1 MTEEKGAIDFVVK
14 EFKKE
19 LKKDIYGENKMI
31 INENKPDRR
40 KPKARNQQQIQLEK
54 LMQQKKKKE
63 ELYLETLAKLT
74 AQYNKE
80 D

>member
-1 MTEEKGAIDFVVK
+1 MEKT
-14 EFKKE
+14 
-19 LKKDIYGENKMI
+19 KMI

-54 LMQQKKKKE
+54 LLQQKKKKE

-74 AQYNKE
+74 AQYDKE
-80 D
+80 N

>member
-1 MTEEKGAIDFVVK
+1 
-14 EFKKE
+14 
-19 LKKDIYGENKMI
+19 MI
-31 INENKPDRR
+31 INHNKPDRR

-74 AQYNKE
+74 AEYDKE
-80 D
+80 SD